1 MYFFH
6 IYIHCRGFRRVA
18 FSHLVTY
25 FKSSVS
31 CQHSQAS
38 VSWSMTCSLRWDV
51 RRVCAGISPLKGSL
65 TGVLVFSVCG
75 SPAIWPHA
83 PSSPTSKRS
92 APDSQPSS
100 QVPSHLGFGKLLQGL
115 ISQQA
120 FNSED
125 PTEGLFCTDTLSP
138 RAKLQNQLFCRMF

>member
-6 IYIHCRGFRRVA
+6 IYTLSGFCRVA

-65 TGVLVFSVCG
+65 TGVLVSSLCAAPLPSGPTPPVLRPPNVLHLTASLPARFLHTLVLGNYCKVLSVNR
-75 SPAIWPHA
+75 
-83 PSSPTSKRS
+83 PSTVKTP
-92 APDSQPSS
+92 
-100 QVPSHLGFGKLLQGL
+100 L
-115 ISQQA
+115 
-120 FNSED
+120 
-125 PTEGLFCTDTLSP
+125 
-138 RAKLQNQLFCRMF
+138 RACSVQIH